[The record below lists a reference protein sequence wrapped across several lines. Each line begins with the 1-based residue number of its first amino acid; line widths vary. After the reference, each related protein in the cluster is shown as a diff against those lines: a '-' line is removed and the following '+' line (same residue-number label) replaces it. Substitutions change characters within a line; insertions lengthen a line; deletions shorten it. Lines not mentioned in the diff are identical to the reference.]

1 MVLQPKRQKH
11 RKQFR
16 GRMRGVASRG
26 TEVSFGDYGLQAL
39 ECSWVSSRQIE
50 AARIAM
56 TRYTKRGG
64 RVWIRIFPD
73 KPITS
78 KPSESSMGSGK
89 GEVVGFVCVVRP
101 GRMMYELGGV
111 PDAQALVALKRAAAK
126 LPIKTRIVK
135 RGAEI

>member
-1 MVLQPKRQKH
+1 
-11 RKQFR
+11 
-16 GRMRGVASRG
+16 MRGVASRG

-89 GEVVGFVCVVRP
+89 GEVVGFVCVVKP

-111 PDAQALVALKRAAAK
+111 PDAEALVALKRAAAK